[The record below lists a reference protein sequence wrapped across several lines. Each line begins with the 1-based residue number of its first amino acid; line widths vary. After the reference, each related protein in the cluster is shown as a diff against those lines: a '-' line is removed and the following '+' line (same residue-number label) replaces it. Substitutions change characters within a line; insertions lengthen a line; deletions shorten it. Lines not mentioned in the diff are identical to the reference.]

1 MVKLLQMFNFIKK
14 FCKEW
19 ALFFF
24 NRCQSTFAE
33 WKMSI
38 NFHTKS
44 VKEFLVKYWKLTK
57 QNFYIEIDLFLR
69 KKLSGYKKLFL
80 DNLQQGFQAAYVQV
94 LARVNADWD
103 SLHAFLTAAL
113 QENIIVLTY
122 KALLENTDYVAGY
135 VFGLFQK
142 DMFGAAMNALCDAVG

>member
-1 MVKLLQMFNFIKK
+1 M
-14 FCKEW
+14 
-19 ALFFF
+19 
-24 NRCQSTFAE
+24 
-33 WKMSI
+33 
-38 NFHTKS
+38 
-44 VKEFLVKYWKLTK
+44 KYWKLTK